1 MVISDRWPSTQP
13 FSMDGPKLYSDKSTF
28 LLHILDKIQ
37 LKIYRLIPQADLII
51 FLDPDLNSILRRNR
65 KRKIK
70 EPEDYILMRYESVKK
85 ANPKGKQMLI
95 YDNNL
100 ELENAVEDCLK
111 KIIIFLNKET

>member
-1 MVISDRWPSTQP
+1 M
-13 FSMDGPKLYSDKSTF
+13 F
-28 LLHILDKIQ
+28 LNSLSPQQ